1 MLMGYYGVD
10 ADTAFELLR
19 RWSSTC
25 NIKLRILSA
34 AIVEAAGQ
42 PHPEPYGSLQRYLHA
57 EGLVGREGRDH
68 VPPWTAG
75 PSLMS
80 TLEARASG

>member
-1 MLMGYYGVD
+1 MTPADLRALVTSLPAIEQAKGMLMGYYGVD

-57 EGLVGREGRDH
+57 EGLAGQGR
-68 VPPWTAG
+68 
-75 PSLMS
+75 S
-80 TLEARASG
+80 